1 MVAGHLRFLMFDV
14 VPRVFGVF
22 DVNQLVVGWN
32 HCASSKWSLFM
43 LFFFSWQD
51 AKKYY
56 QLPAS
61 NSVGNSERMY
71 MELVSLSIHLLI
83 CVHICLCIHMYLKI
97 LTYLYTFHSFH
108 SNPIL
113 FQRFKK
119 RLPIPSISITDL
131 TPLSGLEHP
140 CWGFSAWFVPRPWK
154 TTLVDPDPVVVC
166 CGNSPVFWRWN
177 GRFVPYRVF
186 IFCVCVC
193 SLK

>member
-43 LFFFSWQD
+43 LFFFSWQG

-71 MELVSLSIHLLI
+71 MELVSLSIHLFI
-83 CVHICLCIHMYLKI
+83 CVHICLCIHMYLYI
-97 LTYLYTFHSFH
+97 DLIYTHFIPFITIQSSFTD
-108 SNPIL
+108 S
-113 FQRFKK
+113 KK
-119 RLPIPSISITDL
+119 GAPIPSTSITDL

-140 CWGFSAWFVPRPWK
+140 CWGFSAWFVPMLKNHVGGSGSGGWGL
-154 TTLVDPDPVVVC
+154 LVV
-166 CGNSPVFWRWN
+166 RW
-177 GRFVPYRVF
+177 
-186 IFCVCVC
+186 
-193 SLK
+193 